1 MGNLC
6 YQVED
11 KQLQLDLQD
20 NDDENLTIKAA
31 GAL

>member
-31 GAL
+31 EAL